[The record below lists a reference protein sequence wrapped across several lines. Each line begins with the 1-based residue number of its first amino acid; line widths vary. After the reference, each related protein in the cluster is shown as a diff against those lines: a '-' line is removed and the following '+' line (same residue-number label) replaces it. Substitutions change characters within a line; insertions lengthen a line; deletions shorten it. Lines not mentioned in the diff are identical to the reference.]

1 MEEKQKAR
9 IDWFMA
15 DVLNVEVEINEDV
28 LKGLIVSAME
38 FLKANP
44 GGMPWEKW
52 SLLSQASRVAFSEAA
67 EQLKVRNT
75 LDVTT

>member
-1 MEEKQKAR
+1 MEEKQKVR

-15 DVLNVEVEINEDV
+15 DVLSVEIEVNEEV
-28 LKGLIVSAME
+28 LKGLVLSAIQ

-52 SLLSQASRVAFSEAA
+52 SLLSDVSRVAFSEAA
-67 EQLKVRNT
+67 EQLRVRNA